1 MKTKNKKKIINLK
14 QEKGFTMQDLIIAF
28 GIILLVGGTIGS
40 TYLAIYTIQSD
51 TKVDA
56 LATLYAIQITEYIDK
71 ISYEEVVNEIN
82 INSIKQKFNIS
93 DKFTVNI
100 DVANYEQDEE
110 NLDMVK
116 KVKIELSYSF
126 RKQNRKIVFNRL
138 KIKEL

>member
-82 INSIKQKFNIS
+82 INSIKQRFNIS

-100 DVANYEQDEE
+100 NVANYEQDEE
-110 NLDMVK
+110 NLDMIK